1 MRLALPAGL
10 ALAILFAAVPGRAA
24 PKVWNQDWSV
34 GERPLVRV
42 RVDDAHVRIRRGPD
56 GRVATRVEYELTTHG
71 LVFGEGSP
79 TVVFERSGNSIHI
92 QARDPQS
99 FGVIGAV
106 NERYTVDVTVP
117 REVELEIRSV
127 DGAIDC
133 DSLEGRIQ
141 FESGDGAIRAHG
153 LKGSV
158 EVMSGD
164 GRVILDDLDGDL
176 RARVGDGNVT
186 VDGRFDVLELRSSDG
201 RLDAT
206 ARKGSK
212 VTEAWSLESRDGSV
226 VFRMPFNIAALLDAR
241 TRDGSLRVNLPI
253 PSEGRERNAIL
264 GELNGGGP
272 PLRLRTRDG
281 SLTLALAE

>member
-10 ALAILFAAVPGRAA
+10 ALAILFAAAPGRAA
-24 PKVWNQDWSV
+24 PKVWDQDWSV

-42 RVDDAHVRIRRGPD
+42 RVDDAHVRIHRGRD
-56 GRVATRVEYELTTHG
+56 GRVATRVEFERTTRG
-71 LVFGEGSP
+71 VVFGEGSP
-79 TVVFERSGNSIHI
+79 SVVFERSGNTVSI
-92 QARDPQS
+92 QARDPHGV
-99 FGVIGAV
+99 GVIGYLD
-106 NERYTVDVTVP
+106 EHYTVDITVP
-117 REVELEIRSV
+117 REVELEIRSA

-141 FESGDGAIRAHG
+141 LESGDGAIRAHG
-153 LKGSV
+153 IRGSV
-158 EVMSGD
+158 DVTSGD
-164 GRVILDDLDGDL
+164 GRVIMDDLDGEL
-176 RARVGDGNVT
+176 RARVGDGHVT
-186 VDGRFDVLELRSSDG
+186 VSGRFDVLELRSADG

-206 ARKGSK
+206 ARRGSK
-212 VTEAWSLESRDGSV
+212 VAEAWSLESRDGAV
-226 VFRMPFNIAALLDAR
+226 VFRMPVDIAALLDAR